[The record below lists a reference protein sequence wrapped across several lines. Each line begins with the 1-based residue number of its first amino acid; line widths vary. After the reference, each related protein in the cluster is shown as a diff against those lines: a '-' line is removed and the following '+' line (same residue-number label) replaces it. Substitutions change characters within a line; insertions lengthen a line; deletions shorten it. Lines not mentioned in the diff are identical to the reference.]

1 MLLTFRRYLAS
12 VLKYIMQ
19 DIQLAKDAY
28 SFSPS
33 SYDSL
38 ASQHGVD
45 LILGGHDH
53 EYYVSKA
60 ITDWEGFDTTQAN
73 PDGEGDTG
81 DILLFKSGT
90 DFREFSDVTIELQDA
105 PEGSVRKKIIQAV
118 HGRLRQCVCGSSALT
133 GPNQY

>member
-1 MLLTFRRYLAS
+1 
-12 VLKYIMQ
+12 MQ

-28 SFSPS
+28 SFSSS
-33 SYDSL
+33 SYGNL

-60 ITDWEGFDTTQAN
+60 ITGWEGFDITQA
-73 PDGEGDTG
+73 DADSEGDTG
-81 DILLFKSGT
+81 DILLFRSGT

-118 HGRLRQCVCGSSALT
+118 YGMSRGCIRSLSTLIRV
-133 GPNQY
+133 GPN